1 MNWNARW
8 LGQES
13 DLLRMMKP
21 SFGWRSYRY
30 AKYGYILLSQMEGMS
45 LPSSCKH
52 RPNPRL
58 RWCLQKAIR
67 HVSVLHPKRWTFLR
81 VIWKA
86 RKFVVGLEMPIG
98 TKWLGMPMV
107 WLRKRLLPPEAV
119 TRQCRS
125 HLRAVGEVTAMQS
138 ATA

>member
-1 MNWNARW
+1 MIWNALW

-13 DLLRMMKP
+13 DLSRRMKP
-21 SFGWRSYRY
+21 SFGWRGCRY
-30 AKYGYILLSQMEGMS
+30 AKDGYILLSRTEGMS

-67 HVSVLHPKRWTFLR
+67 HVPDLHPKRWTFLR
-81 VIWKA
+81 QTWKA
-86 RKFVVGLEMPIG
+86 QILAVDLERHIS
-98 TKWLGMPMV
+98 TKWLGLPMA
-107 WLRKRLLPPEAV
+107 WLRKRLLPPEEV
-119 TRQCRS
+119 TRQAGHIFGLS
-125 HLRAVGEVTAMQS
+125 GEITAMKS